1 MAYLKP
7 EKMVFIANNGR
18 PITCFI
24 NSVAFR
30 KYIAN
35 VTDRKTGEKKKKRK
49 SMPYAI
55 CEVVMSSDP
64 EVAVGAQF
72 TIAGYQLRNV
82 VIKGEN
88 VLTFDQKYAVDF
100 ADQYGNDWVRKM
112 INEQFKLDKK

>member
-7 EKMVFIANNGR
+7 EKMVFIANNGK

-55 CEVVMSSDP
+55 CEVAVSADP

-100 ADQYGNDWVRKM
+100 ADQYGNEWVRKL